1 MENFFPFPKNTTTKL
16 QSFWSSVS
24 VELDTPLHFNRPCQY
39 IIKCSIIHLMNFHT
53 FGEPLLLLVIWFHCT
68 IAVVIGGGV
77 CVCVDIWQS
86 IVCVIVS
93 FWGLKTGKSI
103 IDLYSWPKALVMVVV
118 NEWPKPKPPWSVYD
132 YGIIILWLHQL
143 PSSPLTSLPYITL
156 YYPSS
161 VNNWSLAHLLCRCCI
176 SIEKLHVLPRLT
188 SNNCFYR
195 N

>member
-1 MENFFPFPKNTTTKL
+1 MLNY
-16 QSFWSSVS
+16 SFNEFSHIRWTSIVVS
-24 VELDTPLHFNRPCQY
+24 YMISLYYCCCY
-39 IIKCSIIHLMNFHT
+39 WC
-53 FGEPLLLLVIWFHCT
+53 
-68 IAVVIGGGV
+68 V